1 MLRKVLNQICK
12 ERECMEDFE
21 KIIIEG
27 GYPFRWPNAITD
39 QLVSI
44 IHILLLGRL
53 PFYRLLLQAVAEVPR

>member
-1 MLRKVLNQICK
+1 
-12 ERECMEDFE
+12 MEDFE

-27 GYPFRWPNAITD
+27 GYPFRWPNAITA